1 MTTPTDRKSGF
12 GNFPAKGVQPLP
24 TEPVQIY
31 EDSPFWNKV
40 RDMAE
45 HTDRIRQMA
54 QEAGFSLHSFNAID
68 GDEVMAGE
76 YVITEE
82 LARFAQLVAEDL
94 TADDDALAE
103 KMAEHLYGH
112 PRSDA
117 VEWAKEDKF
126 DSEKDKALDLIAV
139 MREHIRARYSLKD

>member
-1 MTTPTDRKSGF
+1 MTT
-12 GNFPAKGVQPLP
+12 
-24 TEPVQIY
+24 
-31 EDSPFWNKV
+31 
-40 RDMAE
+40 

-54 QEAGFSLHSFNAID
+54 QEADAGID
-68 GDEVMAGE
+68 SVLGIIRMS
-76 YVITEE
+76 EE
-82 LARFAQLVAEDL
+82 GLTRFAQLVAEDL

-126 DSEKDKALDLIAV
+126 DSEKGKALDLIAI

>member
-1 MTTPTDRKSGF
+1 MTT
-12 GNFPAKGVQPLP
+12 
-24 TEPVQIY
+24 
-31 EDSPFWNKV
+31 
-40 RDMAE
+40 

-54 QEAGFSLHSFNAID
+54 QEAGIDVNADTLCRYD
-68 GDEVMAGE
+68 GWLDP
-76 YVITEE
+76 IT
-82 LARFAQLVAEDL
+82 RFAKLVAEDL

-117 VEWAKEDKF
+117 IEWAKEDKF
-126 DSEKDKALDLIAV
+126 DSEKGKALDLIAI

>member
-1 MTTPTDRKSGF
+1 MTT
-12 GNFPAKGVQPLP
+12 
-24 TEPVQIY
+24 
-31 EDSPFWNKV
+31 
-40 RDMAE
+40 

-54 QEAGFSLHSFNAID
+54 QEAHNWTDEAMMSDASLID
-68 GDEVMAGE
+68 PEAWSTAM
-76 YVITEE
+76 Y
-82 LARFAQLVAEDL
+82 ARFAQLVAEDL

-126 DSEKDKALDLIAV
+126 DSDKDKALDLIAV
-139 MREHIRARYSLKD
+139 MREHIRALYSLKD

>member
-1 MTTPTDRKSGF
+1 MTT
-12 GNFPAKGVQPLP
+12 
-24 TEPVQIY
+24 
-31 EDSPFWNKV
+31 
-40 RDMAE
+40 

-54 QEAGFSLHSFNAID
+54 QEATAYADAMD
-68 GDEVMAGE
+68 GSGRMAGRAWGDVRDE
-76 YVITEE
+76 Y
-82 LARFAQLVAEDL
+82 FAQLVTEDL

-103 KMAEHLYGH
+103 KMAEHLYAH